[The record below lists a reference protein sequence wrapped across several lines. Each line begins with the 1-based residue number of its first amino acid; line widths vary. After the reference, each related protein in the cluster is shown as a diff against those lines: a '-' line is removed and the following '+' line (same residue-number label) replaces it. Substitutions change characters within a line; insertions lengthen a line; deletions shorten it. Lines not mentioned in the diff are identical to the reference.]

1 MLAWQYGEGI
11 GGKERD
17 RAKAAMH
24 YRLCAEQGHKIAQNN
39 LGNAYYLGDG
49 VARDPAR
56 AAYWFEKA
64 AAQGYKLA
72 QCNLGGMYRRG
83 HRAER
88 RAAHWYGKAAAQGDG
103 EAGARTW
110 DTDDEM
116 SAEKGLFKVRAR
128 HVARAPTFTAASG
141 LSRAPRTRSS
151 GLCF

>member
-88 RAAHWYGKAAAQGDG
+88 RAAHWYGKAAAQ
-103 EAGARTW
+103 AFFW
-110 DTDDEM
+110 
-116 SAEKGLFKVRAR
+116 
-128 HVARAPTFTAASG
+128 TFFQTVFPFGSTIPSVFA
-141 LSRAPRTRSS
+141 LLTR
-151 GLCF
+151 